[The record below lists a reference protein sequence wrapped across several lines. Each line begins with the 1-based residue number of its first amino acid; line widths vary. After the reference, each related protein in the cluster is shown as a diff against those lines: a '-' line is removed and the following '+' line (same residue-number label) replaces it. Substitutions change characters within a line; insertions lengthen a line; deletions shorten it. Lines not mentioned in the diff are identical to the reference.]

1 MDQSVPISLWAMAAF
16 YALLLIPAGLIWYFR
31 LGMLRR
37 MAVAVVRMTV
47 QLTLVGVLLIYWF
60 RWDNTWLNLL
70 WVVAMVGFAA
80 GSAVQNSA
88 LRMRVFF
95 VPVFLAL
102 LVSGLAVLLFFN
114 VLILPVSDIFSAQY
128 LIIIGGMLL
137 GNALKGI
144 VVGLSDFYQRL
155 QDQQEAYRYYL
166 AAGASR
172 WEALIPFFRNSLQA
186 ALNPSVASM
195 ATMGVVFLPGMM
207 TGQIIGGATPDT
219 AIRYQLAIMIVIFV
233 CIALSVVLG
242 VAFSLGRSFDAY
254 GNLRGE
260 VFRSA

>member
-1 MDQSVPISLWAMAAF
+1 MMDNPVPIPLWAMVAF
-16 YALLLIPAGLIWYFR
+16 YALLLLPAGLIWYFR
-31 LGMLRR
+31 LGVLRR
-37 MAVAVVRMTV
+37 LAIAVVRMTV

-60 RWDNTWLNLL
+60 RWDNAWLNVL
-70 WVVAMVGFAA
+70 WVVVMVGFAA
-80 GSAVQNSA
+80 VSAVQSST
-88 LRMRVFF
+88 LRLRYFF

-102 LVSGLAVLLFFN
+102 LVSGLSVLLFFN
-114 VLILPVSDIFSAQY
+114 VLLLPIREVFSAQY

-144 VVGLSDFYQRL
+144 VIGLSDFYQRL
-155 QDQQEAYRYYL
+155 QDQQDAYRYYL

-186 ALNPSVASM
+186 ALNPSIASM

-242 VAFSLGRSFDAY
+242 VSFSLGRSFDGY
-254 GNLRGE
+254 GNLRAG
-260 VFRSA
+260 VFRK